1 MFLIFCLGQTL
12 IDEWQFIHYIDKKV
26 MEQINGFGAR
36 IDFRNYL
43 TLKNNV
49 IKTRRI
55 LNGELRQVIIEMCK
69 LILPQGYEKIILNR
83 IELEITEGEKKY
95 YQISQEVK
103 KVVETL
109 SENHTLAMISNNYSN
124 FSLELL
130 KKFNLY
136 NLFKFIVFPSELN
149 TTKPDERLFSYLMK
163 KANVS
168 AAECVVIGDRL
179 DTDIYPANK
188 LGITTIRISDSI
200 FNLQSPQCACEIP
213 SYSVGKLKDIMEIID
228 GIYKK
233 L

>member
-1 MFLIFCLGQTL
+1 
-12 IDEWQFIHYIDKKV
+12 

-55 LNGELRQVIIEMCK
+55 LNGELRQVIMEICK
-69 LILPQGYEKIILNR
+69 LILPPGYEKIILNR
-83 IELEITEGEKKY
+83 IELEINEGEKRY
-95 YQISQEVK
+95 YQISEEVK
-103 KVVETL
+103 IVVEIL
-109 SENHTLAMISNNYSN
+109 SKSHTLAMISNNYSN

-130 KKFNLY
+130 KKVNLY

-149 TTKPDERLFSYLMK
+149 STIPYERLFLDLMK
-163 KANVS
+163 KANVT
-168 AAECVVIGDRL
+168 AAESVVIGDRL

-188 LGITTIRISDSI
+188 VGITTIRITDSI
-200 FNLQSPQCACEIP
+200 FNLQSPQNACEIP
-213 SYSVGKLKDIMEIID
+213 TYSVAKLKDTIEIID

>member
-1 MFLIFCLGQTL
+1 
-12 IDEWQFIHYIDKKV
+12 

-55 LNGELRQVIIEMCK
+55 LNGELRQVIIEICK

-83 IELEITEGEKKY
+83 IELEITEGEKRY
-95 YQISQEVK
+95 YQISEEVK

-109 SENHTLAMISNNYSN
+109 SKNHTLAMISNNYSN
-124 FSLELL
+124 VSLELL
-130 KKFNLY
+130 KKDHLY
-136 NLFKFIVFPSELN
+136 NLFKFIVIASELN
-149 TTKPDERLFSYLMK
+149 TTKPDETVFLYLMK
-163 KANVS
+163 KANVT

-188 LGITTIRISDSI
+188 VGITTIRITDSI
-200 FNLQSPQCACEIP
+200 FNLQSPQSACEIP
-213 SYSVGKLKDIMEIID
+213 TYSVAKLKDTIEIID
-228 GIYKK
+228 GIFKK

>member
-1 MFLIFCLGQTL
+1 
-12 IDEWQFIHYIDKKV
+12 

-55 LNGELRQVIIEMCK
+55 LNGELRQVIMEICK

-83 IELEITEGEKKY
+83 IELEITEGEKRY
-95 YQISQEVK
+95 YQISEEVK

-109 SENHTLAMISNNYSN
+109 SKNHTLAMMSNNYSN
-124 FSLELL
+124 FSIELL
-130 KKFNLY
+130 KKDHLY
-136 NLFKFIVFPSELN
+136 NIFKFIVFPSELN
-149 TTKPDERLFSYLMK
+149 STIPDERLFLYLMK
-163 KANVS
+163 KANVT
-168 AAECVVIGDRL
+168 AAESVVIGDRL

-188 LGITTIRISDSI
+188 VGITTIRITDSL
-200 FNLQSPQCACEIP
+200 FNLQSPQNACEIP
-213 SYSVGKLKDIMEIID
+213 IYSVAKLKDTIEIID
-228 GIYKK
+228 GLYKK

>member
-1 MFLIFCLGQTL
+1 
-12 IDEWQFIHYIDKKV
+12 

-49 IKTRRI
+49 IKTRRV
-55 LNGELRQVIIEMCK
+55 LNGELRQVIIEICK

-83 IELEITEGEKKY
+83 IELEITEGEKRY

-109 SENHTLAMISNNYSN
+109 SKNHTLAMISNNYSN

-130 KKFNLY
+130 KKDHLY
-136 NLFKFIVFPSELN
+136 NLFKFVVILSELN
-149 TTKPDERLFSYLMK
+149 TTKPDETVFLYLMK
-163 KANVS
+163 KANVT
-168 AAECVVIGDRL
+168 ATECVVVGDRL

-188 LGITTIRISDSI
+188 VGITTIRITDSI
-200 FNLQSPQCACEIP
+200 FNLQSPQSVCEIP
-213 SYSVGKLKDIMEIID
+213 TYSVAKLKDTIEIID
-228 GIYKK
+228 DIFKK
-233 L
+233 M